1 MNRIEIFTDGA
12 CRGNPGKG
20 GWGAFIRS
28 NGKEESIY
36 GGENETTNNI
46 MELTAAIKA
55 LEYLPENS
63 RVVLTTD
70 SKYVVQGITE
80 WIENWKSRGWKT
92 AAKKPVLNKE
102 LWQRLDHLTSLH
114 SIEWQWVK
122 GHSGHRENE
131 IADQLANTGIDD
143 L

>member
-1 MNRIEIFTDGA
+1 
-12 CRGNPGKG
+12 
-20 GWGAFIRS
+20 
-28 NGKEESIY
+28 
-36 GGENETTNNI
+36 

-102 LWQRLDHLTSLH
+102 LWQRVPKS
-114 SIEWQWVK
+114 
-122 GHSGHRENE
+122 N
-131 IADQLANTGIDD
+131 
-143 L
+143 